1 MDKKVNVESLDREQM
16 LRRLKTKR
24 KECGYTQE
32 KVAELLDYERSSIS
46 LYETGMRGI
55 SIELLSNFTYL
66 SCVCGLHFNW

>member
-55 SIELLSNFTYL
+55 SIGKRKILLR
-66 SCVCGLHFNW
+66 CP